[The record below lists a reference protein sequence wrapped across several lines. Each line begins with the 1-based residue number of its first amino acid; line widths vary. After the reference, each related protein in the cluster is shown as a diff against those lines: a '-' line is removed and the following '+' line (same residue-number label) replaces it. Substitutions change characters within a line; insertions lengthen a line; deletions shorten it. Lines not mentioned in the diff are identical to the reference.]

1 MNIFN
6 KQVASYTSIILI
18 FCGVLVSCA
27 TKTTSENTL
36 PDTTTT
42 ITTVATLQIDSIIPI
57 EQPKSVLVITDSVAK
72 ALSEIVDA
80 KFDSLYSSIS
90 DTSLYYQV
98 DLEDYYDEYEGQD
111 QKKTIEWYFSKELAV
126 VYAKYTFESGSLD
139 QPEVTEYILRDNQ
152 ILYLKKESELYGPDN
167 GRAYRK
173 WSSQLGGVKLNWS
186 EYWKEIKSVDPLPD
200 DYLKTIQEEWDANL
214 SLLISTISKEE
225 QTGDE
230 AIYYIDIRVPKHAEL
245 VDYTSVTIPKQVY
258 KKLRK

>member
-1 MNIFN
+1 MHSKVVKI
-6 KQVASYTSIILI
+6 I
-18 FCGVLVSCA
+18 FCAAFIQLLINCN
-27 TKTTSENTL
+27 TKTTSENSL
-36 PDTTTT
+36 QDTITT
-42 ITTVATLQIDSIIPI
+42 ITKVDTIQIDSVIPI
-57 EQPKSVLVITDSVAK
+57 EQPKPVLVITDSVAK
-72 ALSEIVDA
+72 ALSEMVDA

-173 WSSQLGGVKLNWS
+173 WSSKLGGVKLNWS
-186 EYWKEIKSVDPLPD
+186 EYWKEIKSVDPIPD
-200 DYLKTIQEEWDANL
+200 DYLKNIQEEWDANL
-214 SLLISTISKEE
+214 DLLITTISKEE
-225 QTGDE
+225 QTSDE

-258 KKLRK
+258 KKLRE